1 MRGLLLFNTN
11 LLLSMKYT
19 LCAPIPT
26 SQLVEICLEVCC
38 EKEEVLSLQLPSWR
52 PGRYE
57 IANYAQFIK
66 NLDLVG
72 PDGAASIKKLTK
84 DRWVFTATRPG
95 TYFLRYSFHAAQLD
109 AGGSWV
115 APDIF
120 YVNFINLAFSLSG
133 REHESIDVQVDLPET
148 YSVACALQ
156 QIDTRSFRA
165 ADYQELVDSPLLA
178 STRLEHQSYQVDG
191 STFHL
196 WVLGQVFFDWEQVLL
211 QFKRFSQKQVDD
223 FGEFPAVNYH
233 FLLLLL
239 PFPHYHGVE
248 HRYSTVITLGP
259 DSLLGETIG
268 IDRLM
273 GICSHELYHVWN
285 VCRIRPRAL
294 LPYDFSKEAY
304 LLEGLIAEGVT
315 TYMGDFYLL
324 KSGYLSPE
332 DYLSKLETLFE
343 RGFETLGWENQSI
356 AASSFDLW
364 LDGYKAG
371 VPDKKVSIYT
381 HGALLSLA
389 LDLLLLKTKK
399 RLHQAMKIMWT
410 KYGKPEVGYGLED
423 YLDVLSELCE
433 NRRQMEEF
441 FENYVWGRKNL
452 FSLLESLLPTIG
464 LNVRAIKKGNQLQS
478 EFGFKTTPEG
488 KIIRIHPKS
497 PALQQL
503 MLQDTILSYKF
514 TESGLRLSL
523 LRWGEK
529 KEVVL
534 PKSSEE
540 YFVSYRIQ
548 ATGSSDLFES
558 FVYL

>member
-1 MRGLLLFNTN
+1 
-11 LLLSMKYT
+11 MKYT

-26 SQLVEICLEVCC
+26 SQLVEICLEVRC

-120 YVNFINLAFSLSG
+120 YVNFINLAFSVSG